1 MWKNLFFDFS
11 RVSFNWLS
19 ELIEANYYFSK
30 GLPKNQIHITFQNTT
45 ESTGISSLMV
55 RSILLRKLKHI
66 DFFLHASI
74 LSVKLIPVN

>member
-45 ESTGISSLMV
+45 ESTRISSLMV
-55 RSILLRKLKHI
+55 EVSY
-66 DFFLHASI
+66 SE
-74 LSVKLIPVN
+74 N